1 MTGHHDNPL
10 VGEGRNSVLSSSLI
24 KAEAVRL
31 GFDACGLVRVTPVDT
46 STADAFN
53 RWIAEGHHGDM
64 DYMNRYGD
72 ARFHPESV
80 LSGCRTIVSLALSY
94 MPQSTIPVDRPQIA
108 YYAYGR
114 DYHDVMKQQI
124 RELAVA
130 ISGPSPC
137 LPRGGG
143 DSNNPDSS
151 LPRERCPQ
159 DKEGLPYRVAVDTA
173 PILERYWAVKAGL
186 GWIGRNH
193 NLIIPHK
200 GSFVVLGE
208 LLLTAEVDIYD
219 SPITNHCGSCHRCID
234 ACPTCALTDEGID
247 ARRCLS
253 YLTIEHR
260 GPFSP
265 EQADLVRNQPAP
277 RYIYGCDRCQLACPH
292 NRLYENSGDP
302 GIPINTSLLS
312 MTAADWKAL
321 TRERY
326 QQLFRGS
333 AVKRAKYEGLMRN
346 IQAVIDN

>member
-31 GFDACGLVRVTPVDT
+31 GFDACGLARVTPVDT

-80 LSGCRTIVSLALSY
+80 LPGCRTIVSLALSY
-94 MPQSTIPVDRPQIA
+94 RPQTTIPVDQPQIA

-114 DYHDVMKQQI
+114 DYHDVMKQKI

-130 ISGPSPC
+130 LGLNAASTQSSSPDVVA
-137 LPRGGG
+137 GG
-143 DSNNPDSS
+143 SF
-151 LPRERCPQ
+151 
-159 DKEGLPYRVAVDTA
+159 RVAVDTA

-219 SPITNHCGSCHRCID
+219 SPITNHCGTCHRCID

-247 ARRCLS
+247 ARCCLS

-292 NRLYENSGDP
+292 NRLSENSRDP

-321 TRERY
+321 TREQY

-346 IQAVIDN
+346 IQTAIDT

>member
-31 GFDACGLVRVTPVDT
+31 GFDACGLARVTPVDT

-114 DYHDVMKQQI
+114 DYHDVMKQKI

-130 ISGPSPC
+130 LGLNAASTQSSSPEEV
-137 LPRGGG
+137 RGG
-143 DSNNPDSS
+143 PF
-151 LPRERCPQ
+151 
-159 DKEGLPYRVAVDTA
+159 RVAVDTA

-219 SPITNHCGSCHRCID
+219 SPITNHCGTCHRCID

-247 ARRCLS
+247 ARCCLS

-292 NRLYENSGDP
+292 NRLSENSRDP
-302 GIPINTSLLS
+302 GIPLNTSLLS

-321 TRERY
+321 TREQY

>member
-10 VGEGRNSVLSSSLI
+10 LGEGRNSVLSSSLI

-31 GFDACGLVRVTPVDT
+31 GFDACGLARVTPVDT

-72 ARFHPESV
+72 ARFHPESM
-80 LSGCRTIVSLALSY
+80 LPGCRTIVSLALSY
-94 MPQSTIPVDRPQIA
+94 RPQTTIPVDQPQIA

-114 DYHDVMKQQI
+114 DYHDVMKQKI

-130 ISGPSPC
+130 LGLNAASTQSSSPEEV
-137 LPRGGG
+137 RGG
-143 DSNNPDSS
+143 PF
-151 LPRERCPQ
+151 
-159 DKEGLPYRVAVDTA
+159 RVAVDTA

-219 SPITNHCGSCHRCID
+219 SPITNHCGTCHRCID

-247 ARRCLS
+247 ARCCLS

-292 NRLYENSGDP
+292 NRLSENSRDP

-321 TRERY
+321 TREQY

-346 IQAVIDN
+346 IQTAIDT

>member
-31 GFDACGLVRVTPVDT
+31 GFDACGLARVTPVDT

-94 MPQSTIPVDRPQIA
+94 MPQTTIPVDQPQIA

-114 DYHDVMKQQI
+114 DYHDVMKQKI

-130 ISGPSPC
+130 LGLNAASTQSSSPDVVAGGSF
-137 LPRGGG
+137 RG
-143 DSNNPDSS
+143 
-151 LPRERCPQ
+151 
-159 DKEGLPYRVAVDTA
+159 AVDTA

-292 NRLYENSGDP
+292 NRLSENSRDP
-302 GIPINTSLLS
+302 GIPLNTSLLS

-321 TRERY
+321 TREQY

>member
-31 GFDACGLVRVTPVDT
+31 GFDACGLARVTPVDT

-80 LSGCRTIVSLALSY
+80 LPGCRTIVSLALSY
-94 MPQSTIPVDRPQIA
+94 RPQTTIPVDQPQIA

-114 DYHDVMKQQI
+114 DYHDVMKQKI

-130 ISGPSPC
+130 LGLNAASTQSSSPEEV
-137 LPRGGG
+137 RGG
-143 DSNNPDSS
+143 PF
-151 LPRERCPQ
+151 
-159 DKEGLPYRVAVDTA
+159 RVAVDTA

-219 SPITNHCGSCHRCID
+219 SPITNHCGTCHRCID

-247 ARRCLS
+247 ARCCLS

-292 NRLYENSGDP
+292 NRLYENSRDP

-346 IQAVIDN
+346 IQTVIDN

>member
-1 MTGHHDNPL
+1 MTGHHDNLL

-31 GFDACGLVRVTPVDT
+31 GFDACGLARVTPVDT

-80 LSGCRTIVSLALSY
+80 LPGCCTIVSLALSY
-94 MPQSTIPVDRPQIA
+94 RPQTTIPVDQPQIA

-114 DYHDVMKQQI
+114 DYHDVMKQKI
-124 RELAVA
+124 RELAER
-130 ISGPSPC
+130 ISGPS
-137 LPRGGG
+137 LYEALRASERQRGAT
-143 DSNNPDSS
+143 S
-151 LPRERCPQ
+151 
-159 DKEGLPYRVAVDTA
+159 RVAVDTA

-219 SPITNHCGSCHRCID
+219 SPITNHCGTCHRCID

-265 EQADLVRNQPAP
+265 EQADLVRRQPAP

-292 NRLYENSGDP
+292 NHLYENSGDP

-321 TRERY
+321 TREQY

>member
-10 VGEGRNSVLSSSLI
+10 LGEGRNSVLSSSLI

-31 GFDACGLVRVTPVDT
+31 GFDACGLARVTPVDT

-80 LSGCRTIVSLALSY
+80 LPGCRTIVSLALSY
-94 MPQSTIPVDRPQIA
+94 RPQTTIPVDQPQIA

-114 DYHDVMKQQI
+114 DYHDVMKQKI

-130 ISGPSPC
+130 LGLNAASTQSSSPEEV
-137 LPRGGG
+137 RGG
-143 DSNNPDSS
+143 PF
-151 LPRERCPQ
+151 
-159 DKEGLPYRVAVDTA
+159 RVAVDTA

-292 NRLYENSGDP
+292 NHLSENSRDP
-302 GIPINTSLLS
+302 GIPLNTSLLS
-312 MTAADWKAL
+312 MTAADWRAL
-321 TRERY
+321 TREQY
-326 QQLFRGS
+326 QQLF
-333 AVKRAKYEGLMRN
+333 
-346 IQAVIDN
+346 

>member
-31 GFDACGLVRVTPVDT
+31 GFDACGLARVTPVDT

-114 DYHDVMKQQI
+114 DYHDVMKQKI

-130 ISGPSPC
+130 LGLNAASTQSSSPEEV
-137 LPRGGG
+137 RGG
-143 DSNNPDSS
+143 PF
-151 LPRERCPQ
+151 
-159 DKEGLPYRVAVDTA
+159 RVAVDTA

-219 SPITNHCGSCHRCID
+219 SPITNHCGTCHRCID

-292 NRLYENSGDP
+292 NHLSENSRDP
-302 GIPINTSLLS
+302 GIPLNTSLLS

-321 TRERY
+321 TREQY

-346 IQAVIDN
+346 IQTVIDT

>member
-31 GFDACGLVRVTPVDT
+31 GFDACGLARVTPVDT

-80 LSGCRTIVSLALSY
+80 LPGCRTIVSLALSY
-94 MPQSTIPVDRPQIA
+94 MPQTTIPVDQPQIA

-114 DYHDVMKQQI
+114 DYHDVMKQKI

-130 ISGPSPC
+130 LGLNAASTQSSSPEEV
-137 LPRGGG
+137 RGG
-143 DSNNPDSS
+143 PF
-151 LPRERCPQ
+151 
-159 DKEGLPYRVAVDTA
+159 RVAVDTA

-219 SPITNHCGSCHRCID
+219 SPITNHCGTCHRCID

-247 ARRCLS
+247 ARCCLS

-292 NRLYENSGDP
+292 NRLYENSRDP

-321 TRERY
+321 TREQY

-346 IQAVIDN
+346 IQTVIDN

>member
-10 VGEGRNSVLSSSLI
+10 LGEGRNSVLSSSLI

-31 GFDACGLVRVTPVDT
+31 GFDACGLARVTPVDT

-80 LSGCRTIVSLALSY
+80 LPGCCTIVSLALSY
-94 MPQSTIPVDRPQIA
+94 RPQTTIPADQPQIA

-114 DYHDVMKQQI
+114 DYHDVMKQKI
-124 RELAVA
+124 RELAER
-130 ISGPSPC
+130 ISG
-137 LPRGGG
+137 
-143 DSNNPDSS
+143 SS
-151 LPRERCPQ
+151 LYEALRASERQ
-159 DKEGLPYRVAVDTA
+159 RGATSRVAVDTA

-219 SPITNHCGSCHRCID
+219 SPITNHCDSTGSPCTGTCHRCID

-321 TRERY
+321 TREQY

>member
-31 GFDACGLVRVTPVDT
+31 GFDACGLARVTPVDT

-80 LSGCRTIVSLALSY
+80 LPGCRTIVSLALSY
-94 MPQSTIPVDRPQIA
+94 RPQTTIPVDQPQIA

-114 DYHDVMKQQI
+114 DYHDVMKQKI

-130 ISGPSPC
+130 LGLNAASTQSSSPDVVA
-137 LPRGGG
+137 GG
-143 DSNNPDSS
+143 SF
-151 LPRERCPQ
+151 
-159 DKEGLPYRVAVDTA
+159 RVAVDTA

-265 EQADLVRNQPAP
+265 EQADLVRRQPAP

-292 NRLYENSGDP
+292 NRLSDNSGDP
-302 GIPINTSLLS
+302 GIPLNTSLLS
-312 MTAADWKAL
+312 ITAADWKAL
-321 TRERY
+321 TREQY

-346 IQAVIDN
+346 IPSVIDN

>member
-31 GFDACGLVRVTPVDT
+31 GFDACGLARVTPVDT

-80 LSGCRTIVSLALSY
+80 LPGCCTIVSLALSY
-94 MPQSTIPVDRPQIA
+94 MPQSTIPVDQPQIA

-114 DYHDVMKQQI
+114 DYHDVMKQKI

-130 ISGPSPC
+130 LGLNAASTQSSSPEEV
-137 LPRGGG
+137 RGG
-143 DSNNPDSS
+143 PF
-151 LPRERCPQ
+151 
-159 DKEGLPYRVAVDTA
+159 RVAVDTA

-219 SPITNHCGSCHRCID
+219 SPITNHCGTCHRCID

-247 ARRCLS
+247 ARCCLS

-292 NRLYENSGDP
+292 NRLSENSGDP
-302 GIPINTSLLS
+302 GIPLNTSLLS
-312 MTAADWKAL
+312 MTAADWRAL
-321 TRERY
+321 TREQY

-346 IQAVIDN
+346 IQAVIEN

>member
-10 VGEGRNSVLSSSLI
+10 LGEGRSSVLSSSLI

-31 GFDACGLVRVTPVDT
+31 GFDACGLARVTPVDT

-80 LSGCRTIVSLALSY
+80 LPGCCTIVSLALSY
-94 MPQSTIPVDRPQIA
+94 RPQTTIPVDQPQIA

-114 DYHDVMKQQI
+114 DYHDVMKQKI

-130 ISGPSPC
+130 LGLNAASTQSSSPEEV
-137 LPRGGG
+137 RGG
-143 DSNNPDSS
+143 PF
-151 LPRERCPQ
+151 
-159 DKEGLPYRVAVDTA
+159 RVAVDTA

-219 SPITNHCGSCHRCID
+219 SPITNHCGTCHRCID

-292 NRLYENSGDP
+292 NHLSENSRDP

-321 TRERY
+321 TREQY

>member
-31 GFDACGLVRVTPVDT
+31 GFDACGLARVTPVDT

-80 LSGCRTIVSLALSY
+80 LPGCRTIVSLALSY
-94 MPQSTIPVDRPQIA
+94 RPQTTIPVDQPQIA

-114 DYHDVMKQQI
+114 DYHDVMKQKI

-130 ISGPSPC
+130 LGLNAASTQSSSPEEV
-137 LPRGGG
+137 RGG
-143 DSNNPDSS
+143 PF
-151 LPRERCPQ
+151 
-159 DKEGLPYRVAVDTA
+159 RVAVDTA

-219 SPITNHCGSCHRCID
+219 SPITNHCGTCHRCID

-247 ARRCLS
+247 ARCCLS

-292 NRLYENSGDP
+292 NRLSENSRDP

-312 MTAADWKAL
+312 ITAADWKAL
-321 TRERY
+321 TREQY

>member
-31 GFDACGLVRVTPVDT
+31 GFDACGLARVTPVDT

-80 LSGCRTIVSLALSY
+80 LPGCRTIVSLALSY
-94 MPQSTIPVDRPQIA
+94 MPQTTIPVDQPQIA

-114 DYHDVMKQQI
+114 DYHDVMKQKI

-130 ISGPSPC
+130 LGLNAASTQSSSPEEV
-137 LPRGGG
+137 RGG
-143 DSNNPDSS
+143 PF
-151 LPRERCPQ
+151 
-159 DKEGLPYRVAVDTA
+159 RVAVDTA

-247 ARRCLS
+247 ARCCLS

-292 NRLYENSGDP
+292 NRLYENSRDP

-321 TRERY
+321 TREQY

-346 IQAVIDN
+346 IQTVIDT

>member
-10 VGEGRNSVLSSSLI
+10 LGEGRNSVLSSSLI

-31 GFDACGLVRVTPVDT
+31 GFDACGLARVTPVDT

-80 LSGCRTIVSLALSY
+80 LPGCRTIVSLALSY
-94 MPQSTIPVDRPQIA
+94 RPQTTIPVDQPQIA

-114 DYHDVMKQQI
+114 DYHDVMKQKI

-130 ISGPSPC
+130 LGLNAASTQSSSPEEV
-137 LPRGGG
+137 RGG
-143 DSNNPDSS
+143 PF
-151 LPRERCPQ
+151 
-159 DKEGLPYRVAVDTA
+159 RVAVDTA

-219 SPITNHCGSCHRCID
+219 SPITNHCGTCHRCID
-234 ACPTCALTDEGID
+234 ACPTCARTDEGID

-292 NRLYENSGDP
+292 NRLSENSRDP

-321 TRERY
+321 TREQY

-346 IQAVIDN
+346 IQTVIDT

>member
-31 GFDACGLVRVTPVDT
+31 GFDACGLARVTPVDT

-80 LSGCRTIVSLALSY
+80 LPGCCTIVSLALSY
-94 MPQSTIPVDRPQIA
+94 RPQTTIPVDQPQIA

-114 DYHDVMKQQI
+114 DYHDVMKQKI
-124 RELAVA
+124 RELAER
-130 ISGPSPC
+130 ISG
-137 LPRGGG
+137 
-143 DSNNPDSS
+143 SS
-151 LPRERCPQ
+151 LYEALRASERQ
-159 DKEGLPYRVAVDTA
+159 RGATSRVAVDTA

-219 SPITNHCGSCHRCID
+219 SPITNHCGTCHRCID

-302 GIPINTSLLS
+302 GIPLNTSLLS

-321 TRERY
+321 TREQY

-346 IQAVIDN
+346 IQTVIDN

>member
-31 GFDACGLVRVTPVDT
+31 GFDACGLARVTPVDT

-80 LSGCRTIVSLALSY
+80 QSGCRTIVSLALSY
-94 MPQSTIPVDRPQIA
+94 RPQSTIPVDQPQIA

-114 DYHDVMKQQI
+114 DYHDVMKQKI

-130 ISGPSPC
+130 LGLNAASTQSSSPEEV
-137 LPRGGG
+137 RGG
-143 DSNNPDSS
+143 PF
-151 LPRERCPQ
+151 
-159 DKEGLPYRVAVDTA
+159 RVAVDTA

-219 SPITNHCGSCHRCID
+219 SPITNHCGTCHRCID

-292 NRLYENSGDP
+292 NHLSDNSRDP
-302 GIPINTSLLS
+302 GLPINTSLRS
-312 MTAADWKAL
+312 ITAADWRAL
-321 TRERY
+321 TREQY

-346 IQAVIDN
+346 IQTAIDT

>member
-31 GFDACGLVRVTPVDT
+31 GFDACGLARVTPVDT

-80 LSGCRTIVSLALSY
+80 LPGCRTIVSLALSY
-94 MPQSTIPVDRPQIA
+94 RPQTTIPVDQPQIA

-114 DYHDVMKQQI
+114 DYHDVMKQKI

-130 ISGPSPC
+130 LGLNAASTQSSSPDVVA
-137 LPRGGG
+137 GG
-143 DSNNPDSS
+143 SF
-151 LPRERCPQ
+151 
-159 DKEGLPYRVAVDTA
+159 RVAVDTA

-247 ARRCLS
+247 ARCCLS

-292 NRLYENSGDP
+292 NHLSENSRDP

-321 TRERY
+321 TREQY

-346 IQAVIDN
+346 IQTAIDT

>member
-31 GFDACGLVRVTPVDT
+31 GFDACGLARVTPVDT

-94 MPQSTIPVDRPQIA
+94 MPQTTIPVDQPQIA

-114 DYHDVMKQQI
+114 DYHDVMKQKI

-130 ISGPSPC
+130 LGLNAASTQSSSPEEV
-137 LPRGGG
+137 RGG
-143 DSNNPDSS
+143 PF
-151 LPRERCPQ
+151 
-159 DKEGLPYRVAVDTA
+159 RVAVDTA

-292 NRLYENSGDP
+292 NRLSENSRDP

-321 TRERY
+321 TREQY

>member
-10 VGEGRNSVLSSSLI
+10 LGEGRSSVLSSSLI

-31 GFDACGLVRVTPVDT
+31 GFDACGLARVTPVDT

-80 LSGCRTIVSLALSY
+80 LPGCRTIVSLALSY
-94 MPQSTIPVDRPQIA
+94 RPQTTIPVDQPQIA

-114 DYHDVMKQQI
+114 DYHDVMKQKI

-130 ISGPSPC
+130 LGLNAASTQSSSPEEV
-137 LPRGGG
+137 RGG
-143 DSNNPDSS
+143 PF
-151 LPRERCPQ
+151 
-159 DKEGLPYRVAVDTA
+159 RVAVDTA

-265 EQADLVRNQPAP
+265 EQADLVHNQPAP

-292 NRLYENSGDP
+292 NHLSENSRDP
-302 GIPINTSLLS
+302 GIPLNTSLLS

-321 TRERY
+321 TREQY

>member
-10 VGEGRNSVLSSSLI
+10 LGEGRSSVLSSSLI

-31 GFDACGLVRVTPVDT
+31 GFDACGLARVTPVDT

-130 ISGPSPC
+130 LGLNAASTQSSSPEEV
-137 LPRGGG
+137 RGG
-143 DSNNPDSS
+143 PF
-151 LPRERCPQ
+151 
-159 DKEGLPYRVAVDTA
+159 RVAVDTA

-321 TRERY
+321 TREQY

>member
-10 VGEGRNSVLSSSLI
+10 LGEGRSSVLSSSLI

-31 GFDACGLVRVTPVDT
+31 GFDACGLARVTPVDT

-80 LSGCRTIVSLALSY
+80 LPGCRTIVSLALSY
-94 MPQSTIPVDRPQIA
+94 RPQTTIPVDQPQIA

-114 DYHDVMKQQI
+114 DYHDVMKQKI

-130 ISGPSPC
+130 LGLNAASTQSSSPEEV
-137 LPRGGG
+137 RGG
-143 DSNNPDSS
+143 PF
-151 LPRERCPQ
+151 
-159 DKEGLPYRVAVDTA
+159 RVAVDTA

-292 NRLYENSGDP
+292 NRLSENSRDP

-321 TRERY
+321 TREQY

>member
-10 VGEGRNSVLSSSLI
+10 LGEGRSSVLSSSLI

-31 GFDACGLVRVTPVDT
+31 GFDACGLARVTPVDT

-80 LSGCRTIVSLALSY
+80 LPGCCTIVSLALSY
-94 MPQSTIPVDRPQIA
+94 RPQTTIPVDQPQIA

-114 DYHDVMKQQI
+114 DYHDVMKQKI

-130 ISGPSPC
+130 LGLNAASTQSSSPEEV
-137 LPRGGG
+137 RGG
-143 DSNNPDSS
+143 PF
-151 LPRERCPQ
+151 
-159 DKEGLPYRVAVDTA
+159 RVAVDTA

-219 SPITNHCGSCHRCID
+219 SPITNHCGTCHRCID

-292 NRLYENSGDP
+292 NHLSENSRDP

-321 TRERY
+321 TREQY

-346 IQAVIDN
+346 IQAVIEN